1 MKLYDLRAYNQKF
14 MVHRYKAN
22 SCFRLPLRSMHVP
35 CAMWIINLLA
45 LQGII
50 SYTSQP
56 LLAFLQLLK
65 RPEYFSKFGKIHKI
79 VVNNSTNYAGPQ
91 VSQFHSETCKC
102 DQFQMLNHPPQV
114 SLFSKT
120 TESVYG
126 GPNCLDF
133 RIMDFHLL
141 VQKIKQSG

>member
-1 MKLYDLRAYNQKF
+1 MKLYDLRAYNRKF
-14 MVHRYKAN
+14 TVHIYKADL
-22 SCFRLPLRSMHVP
+22 CFCLPLRSMHVP

-102 DQFQMLNHPPQV
+102 DQFQMLNPPPKCHCLVKQLN
-114 SLFSKT
+114 LF
-120 TESVYG
+120 TEIQTVWIFVLWIFIYWYK
-126 GPNCLDF
+126 
-133 RIMDFHLL
+133 R
-141 VQKIKQSG
+141 

>member
-14 MVHRYKAN
+14 MVRRYKAN

-91 VSQFHSETCKC
+91 VSQLHSETCKC
-102 DQFQMLNHPPQV
+102 DQFQMLTPPPPPKCPCLVKQLN
-114 SLFSKT
+114 LF
-120 TESVYG
+120 TEIQTVWIFVLWIFIYWYK
-126 GPNCLDF
+126 
-133 RIMDFHLL
+133 R
-141 VQKIKQSG
+141 